1 MSKPPHPLRRAL
13 SQRLLLPALLAAG
26 IAAGCA
32 NDKPLVYSQE
42 KFDTVSRHARSFGV
56 PAAQTCEAARR
67 ALLSHGYLV
76 QRSNAELVDGRK
88 SFQPSV
94 DTHVEIEFHVVCAPE
109 GSGRSTVF
117 VNALQDRYEL
127 KKTSNSASL
136 GVGPVGSVSLPFGS
150 SSDSLVKIASET
162 IPSGDFYDR
171 FFTLIEHQLAQI
183 EETGEEPAEATL
195 PPQSSASSQRDPE
208 AQPQSRQQPQSP
220 APSSSQGQA
229 LQGGQ
234 PVAVAHPVK

>member
-1 MSKPPHPLRRAL
+1 
-13 SQRLLLPALLAAG
+13 LLLVAG
-26 IAAGCA
+26 VVAGCA
-32 NDKPLVYSQE
+32 SDKPLVYSQE

-56 PAAQTCEAARR
+56 PAAQSCEAARR

-94 DTHVEIEFHVVCAPE
+94 DTHVEIEFHVVCAAE

-117 VNALQDRYEL
+117 VNAIQDRYAL

-171 FFTLIEHQLAQI
+171 FFMLIEHQLAQI
-183 EETGEEPAEATL
+183 EDMDEDPAEAVL
-195 PPQSSASSQRDPE
+195 PRQSPPASQRDPGT
-208 AQPQSRQQPQSP
+208 QPQSRRQPGS
-220 APSSSQGQA
+220 APSSGQASSSHAPGPEQA
-229 LQGGQ
+229 LQDAQ
-234 PVAVAHPVK
+234 PVAVAHPVR

>member
-1 MSKPPHPLRRAL
+1 LPVFQARRLPAAGEQGNPL
-13 SQRLLLPALLAAG
+13 SQPSDPAALRARPRRIVLLLPVLLAALA
-26 IAAGCA
+26 AAGCA
-32 NDKPLVYSQE
+32 SDRAAVYSHE
-42 KFDTVSRHARSFGV
+42 KFDTLSRHARSFAV

-88 SFQPSV
+88 SFQPSS

-109 GSGRSTVF
+109 GSERSTVF
-117 VNALQDRYEL
+117 VNALQDRYAL

-171 FFTLIEHQLAQI
+171 FFSLIEHQLAHI
-183 EETGEEPAEATL
+183 EDDSDIAPDEAAEA
-195 PPQSSASSQRDPE
+195 A
-208 AQPQSRQQPQSP
+208 P
-220 APSSSQGQA
+220 A
-229 LQGGQ
+229 GG
-234 PVAVAHPVK
+234 AAAATAGSVKIR

>member
-1 MSKPPHPLRRAL
+1 MFNALRPSA
-13 SQRLLLPALLAAG
+13 LPAGRRRLPLQLLLAAG
-26 IAAGCA
+26 LAAGCA
-32 NDKPLVYSQE
+32 TDRPLVYAQE
-42 KFDTVSRHARSFGV
+42 KFDSVSRHARSFGV
-56 PAAQTCEAARR
+56 SAAQTCEAARR

-109 GSGRSTVF
+109 GADRSTVF
-117 VNALQDRYEL
+117 VNALQDRYAL

-171 FFTLIEHQLAQI
+171 FFSLIEHQLAQI
-183 EETGEEPAEATL
+183 EDVDADPAEAVL
-195 PPQSSASSQRDPE
+195 PAVKPHS
-208 AQPQSRQQPQSP
+208 QPQSQQQSLPQRQQPS
-220 APSSSQGQA
+220 PSSDSAPQA
-229 LQGGQ
+229 GQ
-234 PVAVAHPVK
+234 PVAVASPVK

>member
-1 MSKPPHPLRRAL
+1 M
-13 SQRLLLPALLAAG
+13 
-26 IAAGCA
+26 
-32 NDKPLVYSQE
+32 VYSQE
-42 KFDTVSRHARSFGV
+42 KFDAVSRHARSFAV

-88 SFQPSV
+88 SFQPSM

-109 GSGRSTVF
+109 GAERSTVF
-117 VNALQDRYEL
+117 VNALQDRYAL

-136 GVGPVGSVSLPFGS
+136 GVGPVGSVSLPFGT

-171 FFTLIEHQLAQI
+171 FFSLIEHQLAQL
-183 EETGEEPAEATL
+183 EDDDADQAEPAAGAAQA
-195 PPQSSASSQRDPE
+195 PGGSA
-208 AQPQSRQQPQSP
+208 
-220 APSSSQGQA
+220 
-229 LQGGQ
+229 
-234 PVAVAHPVK
+234 AVN

>member
-1 MSKPPHPLRRAL
+1 MSHPPHPPRRAFPPPPRQPRQL
-13 SQRLLLPALLAAG
+13 VGGNTARSATPQ
-26 IAAGCA
+26 
-32 NDKPLVYSQE
+32 PLVYSQE

-94 DTHVEIEFHVVCAPE
+94 DTHVEIEFHVVCVPE
-109 GSGRSTVF
+109 GAGRSTVF
-117 VNALQDRYEL
+117 VNALQDRYAL

-162 IPSGDFYDR
+162 IPSGDFYRR
-171 FFTLIEHQLAQI
+171 FFALIEHQLAQI
-183 EETGEEPAEATL
+183 EDMDGDPAEALL
-195 PPQSSASSQRDPE
+195 PQQAPPSSRRDPE
-208 AQPQSRQQPQSP
+208 APPRSRQSSP
-220 APSSSQGQA
+220 ERSSSQGQA
-229 LQGGQ
+229 LPDGQ